1 MPVQSCSENGKPGY
15 KWGDAGKCYI
25 YNPDSE
31 SSKAAAKKK
40 ALAQGIAIGDI
51 ELALANEVTTSSMG
65 SGIKHPQQGYRRK
78 KVKKDYSDTEYDF
91 LNDLLLKEEVESYE
105 EFLDLMPLEEAAEA
119 IALSILDKN
128 EHVNMPPDDEEEEG
142 HDDDMLEMLD
152 PEERM
157 FANALIAITQ
167 KYGKFNDDSTG
178 VWVGYI
184 SAEENDN
191 KEIGVKCSNCALH
204 ETDKVCRII
213 SSPIE
218 PEGYC
223 RLAVIPKGYVVED
236 DDEIDEDVEK
246 VTYGRPGPNDPRKT
260 PAKPSERRRGSSK
273 NPKGSARSG
282 SSVTFSDAVTSS
294 LKTKAE
300 NHNKKVDASSKKA
313 SLSALKAVY
322 RRGAGAFSTSHRP
335 GMTRGQWAMARVNAY
350 LYLLRNGR
358 PSNPNYNTDNDLLP
372 KGHPKSSK

>member
-15 KWGDAGKCYI
+15 KWGDAGKCYT

-40 ALAQGIAIGDI
+40 ALSQGIAIGDI

-78 KVKKDYSDTEYDF
+78 KVKKDYSDVEYDF
-91 LNDLLLKEEVESYE
+91 LNEFLLKEEVESYE
-105 EFLDLMPLEEAAEA
+105 EFLDLMSLEENVEA
-119 IALSILDKN
+119 ISLSILEKEIDPDHLNMPDEEGETSEYEDQEHPDLNNRQRAQYEAYESLVEEYGIFDQSANANGAHYAPADKN
-128 EHVNMPPDDEEEEG
+128 PFQKEG
-142 HDDDMLEMLD
+142 MIC
-152 PEERM
+152 
-157 FANALIAITQ
+157 ANCVFYQ
-167 KYGKFNDDSTG
+167 GG
-178 VWVGYI
+178 GGC
-184 SAEENDN
+184 
-191 KEIGVKCSNCALH
+191 EIVSG
-204 ETDKVCRII
+204 
-213 SSPIE
+213 
-218 PEGYC
+218 
-223 RLAVIPKGYVVED
+223 
-236 DDEIDEDVEK
+236 EIDPNAICKLWIIPEKLMSSDEDPVEK

-260 PAKPSERRRGSSK
+260 PAKPSERRRGSRK
-273 NPKGSARSG
+273 NPKGSAQSG

-350 LYLLRNGR
+350 LYLLSNGR